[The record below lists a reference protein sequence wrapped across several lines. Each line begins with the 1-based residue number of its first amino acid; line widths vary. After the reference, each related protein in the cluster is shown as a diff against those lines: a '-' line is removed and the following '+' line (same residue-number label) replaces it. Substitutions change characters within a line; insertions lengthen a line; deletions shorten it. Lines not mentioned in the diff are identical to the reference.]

1 VAADSSYGSDSG
13 RERPKKGP
21 LVGIPLLEDLPP
33 LEGARVL
40 LRVDF
45 NVPLGP
51 PDEHGRPTVEDD
63 FRIRAATPTISWLL
77 AHGAHVTASTHLGRP
92 KGMADPAYSVEPLRA
107 ILSKLAPEVELEE
120 NLRFDPG
127 ETANDPEFVDRLV
140 KGFDVYVNDAFG
152 ASHRAHASVM
162 GPPSRLP
169 SAAGRLLERE
179 VAVLGYL
186 LNDPAKPFVALVGG
200 AKVSDKLGV
209 LRSLLDR
216 VDALVVGGAMAFTF
230 LHALG
235 HKTGS
240 SLVDMTKVG
249 ECKEILRRAGDRMI
263 LPVDV
268 VALSPGGDIGC
279 GSAGA
284 GEVKLFGQDVPL
296 GWKGLDIGPKSAET
310 FAAAV
315 KEAKTVLWNGPMG
328 AFEDPR
334 FKSGTTA
341 VAEAVAASSGK
352 TVVGGG
358 DSVAALDELGLTSK
372 VSFVSTGGGAT
383 LELLEYGDLPG
394 LQALRSAPN
403 APKAPA
409 ATDAPRS

>member
-1 VAADSSYGSDSG
+1 MGADSSSGSDPG
-13 RERPKKGP
+13 PTRQKRGP

-33 LEGARVL
+33 LDGARVL

-51 PDEHGRPTVEDD
+51 PDAEGRPTVEDD
-63 FRIRAATPTISWLL
+63 FRITAAMPTISWLL
-77 AHGAHVTASTHLGRP
+77 DQGAHVTACTHLGRP
-92 KGMADPAYSVEPLRA
+92 KGMADPAFSVEPLRA
-107 ILSKLAPEVELEE
+107 ILARLAPEVELEE

-152 ASHRAHASVM
+152 ASHREHASVM
-162 GPPSRLP
+162 GPPTRLP

-186 LNDPAKPFVALVGG
+186 LSDPAKPFLAMVGG

-216 VDALVVGGAMAFTF
+216 ADTLVVGGAMAFTF
-230 LHALG
+230 LHAQG

-240 SLVDMTKVG
+240 SLVDMSKVA
-249 ECKEILRRAGDRMI
+249 ECKEILDRAGDRMI

-268 VALSPGGDIGC
+268 LALSPGGEIGC
-279 GSAGA
+279 GSPGA
-284 GEVKLFGQDVPL
+284 GEVQLVGLDVPL
-296 GWKGLDIGPKSAET
+296 GWKGVDIGPKSAEV
-310 FAAAV
+310 FSAAV
-315 KEAKTVLWNGPMG
+315 RGAKTVLWNGPMG

-334 FKSGTTA
+334 FASGTTA
-341 VAEAVAASSGK
+341 VAESVAASPGK

-358 DSVAALDELGLTSK
+358 DSVAALDELGLTSR

-394 LQALRSAPN
+394 LRALRAASN
-403 APKAPA
+403 APKQK
-409 ATDAPRS
+409 

>member
-1 VAADSSYGSDSG
+1 VAADSSYGSGSG
-13 RERPKKGP
+13 RERPKQGP

-63 FRIRAATPTISWLL
+63 FRIRAAMPTISWLL
-77 AHGAHVTASTHLGRP
+77 AHGAHVTACTHLGRP

-169 SAAGRLLERE
+169 SAVGRLLQRE
-179 VAVLGYL
+179 VAVLG
-186 LNDPAKPFVALVGG
+186 
-200 AKVSDKLGV
+200 LGV

-240 SLVDMTKVG
+240 SLVDMTKVE

-268 VALSPGGDIGC
+268 VALSPGGEFGC
-279 GSAGA
+279 GSPGS
-284 GEVKLFGQDVPL
+284 GEVKLFGQDIPL
-296 GWKGLDIGPKSAET
+296 GWMGLDIGPKSAEI

-334 FKSGTTA
+334 FASGTTA
-341 VAEAVAASSGK
+341 VAEAVAESSGK

-403 APKAPA
+403 AHKAPA
-409 ATDAPRS
+409 ATSAPRS

>member
-1 VAADSSYGSDSG
+1 M
-13 RERPKKGP
+13 
-21 LVGIPLLEDLPP
+21 PLLEDLPP
-33 LEGARVL
+33 LDGARVL

-51 PDEHGRPTVEDD
+51 PDEDGRPTVDDD
-63 FRIRAATPTISWLL
+63 FRIKASMPTISWLL
-77 AHGAHVTASTHLGRP
+77 EQGAHVTACTHLGRP
-92 KGMADPAYSVEPLRA
+92 KGMADAEFSVEPLRR
-107 ILSKLAPEVELEE
+107 ILNVLAPEVELEE

-152 ASHRAHASVM
+152 ACHREHASVM

-169 SAAGRLLERE
+169 SAAGRLLQRE
-179 VAVLGYL
+179 VEVLGWL
-186 LNDPAKPFVALVGG
+186 LDDPKRPFLAMVGG
-200 AKVSDKLGV
+200 AKISDKLGV
-209 LRSLLDR
+209 LRSLLNKADFL
-216 VDALVVGGAMAFTF
+216 AVGGAMAFTF

-240 SLVDMTKVG
+240 SLVDMTKLE
-249 ECKEILRRAGDRMI
+249 ECKDILRVAGDKMI

-268 VALSPGGDIGC
+268 LALGPGGEIGC

-284 GEVKLFGQDVPL
+284 GEVRLVGVDVPL
-296 GWKGLDIGPKSAET
+296 GWKGVDIGPRSAEV
-310 FAAAV
+310 FALAV
-315 KEAKTVLWNGPMG
+315 RGARTVLWNGPMG

-341 VAEAVAASSGK
+341 VAESVAASPEK
-352 TVVGGG
+352 TIVGGG
-358 DSVAALDELGLTSK
+358 DSVAALDELGLTDK

-394 LQALRSAPN
+394 LRALRAAPN
-403 APKAPA
+403 APA
-409 ATDAPRS
+409 A

>member
-1 VAADSSYGSDSG
+1 MAADSSYGSGSG
-13 RERPKKGP
+13 RERPKQGP

-63 FRIRAATPTISWLL
+63 FRIRAAMPTISWLL

-240 SLVDMTKVG
+240 SLVDMTKVE

-268 VALSPGGDIGC
+268 VALSPGGEFGC
-279 GSAGA
+279 GSPGS
-284 GEVKLFGQDVPL
+284 GEVKLFGQDIPL
-296 GWKGLDIGPKSAET
+296 GWKGLDIGPKSAEI

-334 FKSGTTA
+334 FASGTTA
-341 VAEAVAASSGK
+341 VAEAVAESSGK

-403 APKAPA
+403 APKA
-409 ATDAPRS
+409 TGAPRS

>member
-1 VAADSSYGSDSG
+1 MT
-13 RERPKKGP
+13 REPPSEDGPKSPKVYGP
-21 LVGIPLLEDLPP
+21 LRGLPLLEDLPP
-33 LEGARVL
+33 IDGARVL

-51 PDEHGRPTVEDD
+51 PDAEGRPTVEDD
-63 FRIRAATPTISWLL
+63 FRIRAAMPTIAWLL
-77 AHGAHVTASTHLGRP
+77 DQGAHVTACTHLGRP
-92 KGMADPAYSVEPLRA
+92 KGMADPAFSVEPLRR

-152 ASHRAHASVM
+152 ACHRDHASVM
-162 GPPSRLP
+162 GPPTRLP
-169 SAAGRLLERE
+169 SAAGRLLARE
-179 VAVLGYL
+179 VKVLGRL
-186 LNDPAKPFVALVGG
+186 LDDPSKPFLAMVGG

-216 VDALVVGGAMAFTF
+216 VDTLVVGGAMAFTF
-230 LHALG
+230 LHAQG

-240 SLVDMTKVG
+240 SLLDISKVG
-249 ECKEILRRAGDRMI
+249 ECRDILRKAGDKII
-263 LPVDV
+263 LPVDMI
-268 VALSPGGDIGC
+268 ALGPGGEIGC
-279 GSAGA
+279 GSSGG
-284 GEVKLFGQDVPL
+284 GEVQIVGLDVPL
-296 GWKGLDIGPKSAET
+296 GWKGVDIGPKSAEL
-310 FAAAV
+310 FSEAV
-315 KEAKTVLWNGPMG
+315 TEAKTVLWNGPMG

-334 FKSGTTA
+334 FASGTTA
-341 VAEAVAASSGK
+341 VAEAVAASSAK

-358 DSVAALDELGLTSK
+358 DSVAALDELGLTSE

-394 LQALRSAPN
+394 LQALRSASN

-409 ATDAPRS
+409 GSPTRRS